1 MKKIHV
7 IATTRRGTTPPG
19 ASHRTPL
26 ARGELGSCWYDAK
39 VPLWLEG
46 CPRCS
51 VAKAGRGVV
60 INNQHQ

>member
-26 ARGELGSCWYDAK
+26 ARGELGSCRYDAK
-39 VPLWLEG
+39 VPLNRA
-46 CPRCS
+46 PRKTCN
-51 VAKAGRGVV
+51 VFRG
-60 INNQHQ
+60 